1 MRYET
6 KHSPVSLG
14 LVASLIVGGVAVA
27 TFVRFHSDDSLAGS
41 GTGTGRSL
49 DTKPTALV
57 IAHRAAFEATA
68 AQPPLPSATDSWK
81 PEVLLE
87 LPGVPAPSPDAVP
100 GRTPGVRLGDVE
112 VGADRGLN
120 VLASLAQGQGGQASA
135 VATLSPGMP
144 AGDVQVSSDGLAVM
158 RTLAEDPSRKPAA
171 APMLP
176 EGDVQV
182 MPDTGMAIML
192 SVPDPDHA
200 PAAAPMA
207 PGVGMNMLRMVP
219 GMDVRVLRDV
229 PEEQSQSQPAPP
241 GKP

>member
-6 KHSPVSLG
+6 KHSAVSLG

-27 TFVRFHSDDSLAGS
+27 TFVRIHSDDSLAGS

-68 AQPPLPSATDSWK
+68 AQPPLPLGTDSWK
-81 PEVLLE
+81 PAVLQE

-100 GRTPGVRLGDVE
+100 GRTP
-112 VGADRGLN
+112 
-120 VLASLAQGQGGQASA
+120 S
-135 VATLSPGMP
+135 
-144 AGDVQVSSDGLAVM
+144 GDVQISADGLAVM

-200 PAAAPMA
+200 PTAAPMA